1 MGASNSIVIPE
12 TINTKSEFTSDQMK
26 AQVQEIKFERE
37 KALSS
42 GRSNTTNRSLHT
54 VIQAVTSRPTN
65 QPNALRSL
73 DLVVEGL
80 RPSDQSVYLPKLPLV
95 NSEESDEPLEF

>member
-1 MGASNSIVIPE
+1 MSTAIQQWFTYVLINILAI
-12 TINTKSEFTSDQMK
+12 TIFITP
-26 AQVQEIKFERE
+26 
-37 KALSS
+37 
-42 GRSNTTNRSLHT
+42 NRSLHT
-54 VIQAVTSRPTN
+54 VIQAVTSRSKN

-73 DLVVEGL
+73 DLVVEKQGFSDQTSPMAKPPAKLVVEGL